1 MPPSEGKT
9 RNFMLHSLLRSPK
22 VRQVGQIALHI
33 SVDGT
38 VATPVAAG
46 PDKAF
51 VSSIEDKGTGYYK
64 IILKEKAKLPLH
76 ISAIVSGT
84 DKIILKAHLVGE
96 DFVEVKAWNDAGVA
110 TDAAFNIQ
118 IQYFDQLSYFF

>member
-22 VRQVGQIALHI
+22 VRQVGQIAIHL
-33 SVDGT
+33 G
-38 VATPVAAG
+38 VASDAIQG

-51 VSSIEDKGTGYYK
+51 VQSIVKNGTGDWT
-64 IILKEKAKLPLH
+64 ITLKEKAKLPLH
-76 ISAIVSGT
+76 VSGLVSAT
-84 DKIILKAHLVGE
+84 AGAILHVDVVGL
-96 DFVEVKAWNDAGVA
+96 DSVQIKSFDDAGA
-110 TDAAFNIQ
+110 AMDADFNIQ